1 MLWNG
6 VVMEFVRN
14 VWEHPR
20 TSAAGLL
27 IAITTIAGVLSQQ
40 GITLGA
46 AGTGTVVSLVGALA
60 AALLGL
66 LAKDPCVRQQAAGTS
81 AGAQSKLGGLA
92 LIALLLPLPFMGGCS
107 GTTVARNIVD
117 WTPALRGALASVDSA
132 GALLSP
138 GDAPVFAAAT
148 AGFDTAA
155 ELLITQAKAY
165 LANPSEGMLAQMQ
178 VQVVVLQQQV
188 NTAMLQAARIMNPAS
203 QQHALAAI
211 QAVGTVVT
219 VMLAMVQSVSS
230 KSAVAQMA
238 SASKV
243 KISAVLPLVNERR
256 AAEMVALH
264 YGEPVALAQIQVAQ
278 VQQAEICA
286 GF

>member
-1 MLWNG
+1 
-6 VVMEFVRN
+6 MEFVRN

-66 LAKDPCVRQQAAGTS
+66 LAKDPCVRQQAGTS
-81 AGAQSKLGGLA
+81 AGTQSKLGGLA

-165 LANPSEGMLAQMQ
+165 LANPSEGTLAQMQ

-188 NTAMLQAARIMNPAS
+188 NTAMLQAARIVNPAS

>member
-1 MLWNG
+1 
-6 VVMEFVRN
+6 MEFVRN

-27 IAITTIAGVLSQQ
+27 IAIVTMAGVLSQQ
-40 GITLGA
+40 GITFGS

-66 LAKDPCVRQQAAGTS
+66 LAKDPNVPNGKQGS
-81 AGAQSKLGGLA
+81 GLQSKLGVWA
-92 LIALLLPLPFMGGCS
+92 LIALLMPLPFMSGCS
-107 GTTVARNIVD
+107 GATIAQNIVD
-117 WTPALRGALASVDSA
+117 WTPALRSAVASVDSA
-132 GALLSP
+132 GAVLSP
-138 GDAPVFAAAT
+138 GDAPVFASAT
-148 AGFDTAA
+148 SGFDAAA
-155 ELLITQAKAY
+155 ELLIKQAKAY
-165 LANPSEGMLAQMQ
+165 LANPSAGTLAQMQ

-188 NTAMLQAARIMNPAS
+188 NTAMLRAARIVNPES

-238 SASKV
+238 SAATV
-243 KISAVLPLVNERR
+243 KMSDVLPLVHERQ
-256 AAEMVALH
+256 AAEVVAIH
-264 YGEPVALAQIQVAQ
+264 YGHPVAWAEIQVAR
-278 VQQAEICA
+278 VERVEIGA

>member
-1 MLWNG
+1 
-6 VVMEFVRN
+6 MELVRN
-14 VWEHPR
+14 IWDHPR

-27 IAITTIAGVLSQQ
+27 IAIVTMAGVLSQQ
-40 GITLGA
+40 GITLGT

-66 LAKDPCVRQQAAGTS
+66 LAKDPSGSDGGQGSGLQG
-81 AGAQSKLGGLA
+81 KLGAWA
-92 LIALLLPLPFMGGCS
+92 LIALLMPLPFVGGCS
-107 GTTVARNIVD
+107 GATVARNIVD
-117 WTPALRGALASVDSA
+117 WTPALQSAVASVDSA
-132 GALLSP
+132 GAVLSP
-138 GDAPVFAAAT
+138 GDAPVFAEAT
-148 AGFDTAA
+148 VGFDAAA
-155 ELLITQAKAY
+155 ELLIAQAKAY
-165 LANPSEGMLAQMQ
+165 LANPSAGTLAQMQ

-188 NTAMLQAARIMNPAS
+188 NTAMLRAARIVNPAS

-238 SASKV
+238 SASTV
-243 KISAVLPLVNERR
+243 KISDVLPLVDQRQ
-256 AAEMVALH
+256 AAEMVAVH
-264 YGEPVALAQIQVAQ
+264 YGEPVVLAQMQVAQ
-278 VQQAEICA
+278 VERLEIGA